1 MDITRLNLIRT
12 LCQTPFKR
20 LLPLL
25 LGVLASLAVLLTWQ
39 QLTINGQI
47 HIEELIQPEA
57 NAIQSQ
63 LSEELSIRVLTLRQM
78 ANRWQANGG
87 TPQALWEADAD
98 AYVKDFYGYQ
108 AIELVAPSFKVR
120 SVVPLAG
127 NEAAQNLD
135 FNREMRRKIPLQVA
149 RDLRQPILSNNISL
163 VQGGQGFIATLPL
176 FLGYRFDGFIVG
188 VFQFKTLFD
197 SILKVPAGYNVAI
210 YAGKELIYSQEL
222 FPKNSQQKTVVVK
235 AYSAEWRIDVY
246 PTLDL
251 VEKGNFPLPI
261 VVLVG
266 GLILVWLLI
275 LVVYLAQVSY
285 REVHQFKKANR
296 QLQGEIH
303 QRQQAET
310 AIARLAAIVE
320 SSEDAI

>member
-20 LLPLL
+20 LLALL

-39 QLTINGQI
+39 QLTINRQI
-47 HIEELIQPEA
+47 HIEELIQQEA
-57 NAIQSQ
+57 NAIGSQ

-87 TPQALWEADAD
+87 TPKALWEADAD

-163 VQGGQGFIATLPL
+163 VQGGQGFLATLPL
-176 FLGYRFDGFIVG
+176 FVGERFDGFIVG

-197 SILKVPAGYNVAI
+197 SILKVPPGYKVAI
-210 YAGKELIYSQEL
+210 YDGTSLIYGQEL
-222 FPKNSQQKTVVVK
+222 LSQYSHPKTVVVK

-246 PTLDL
+246 PNLDL
-251 VEKGNFPLPI
+251 VEKGRIFIYQKLC
-261 VVLVG
+261 
-266 GLILVWLLI
+266 
-275 LVVYLAQVSY
+275 
-285 REVHQFKKANR
+285 
-296 QLQGEIH
+296 
-303 QRQQAET
+303 
-310 AIARLAAIVE
+310 
-320 SSEDAI
+320 

>member
-20 LLPLL
+20 LLALL

-39 QLTINGQI
+39 QLTINRQI
-47 HIEELIQPEA
+47 HIEELIQQEA
-57 NAIQSQ
+57 NAIGSQ

-87 TPQALWEADAD
+87 TPKALWEADAD

-135 FNREMRRKIPLQVA
+135 FNLEMRRKIPLQVA

-163 VQGGQGFIATLPL
+163 VQGGQGFLATLPL
-176 FLGYRFDGFIVG
+176 FVGERFDGFIVG

-197 SILKVPAGYNVAI
+197 SILKVPSGYNVAI
-210 YAGKELIYSQEL
+210 YAGTNLIYGQEL
-222 FPKNSQQKTVVVK
+222 FSQYSHPKTVVVK

-246 PTLDL
+246 PNLDL
-251 VEKGNFPLPI
+251 VEKGKLDLPV

-275 LVVYLAQVSY
+275 LVVYLAQFSY

-296 QLQGEIH
+296 QLQG
-303 QRQQAET
+303 
-310 AIARLAAIVE
+310 
-320 SSEDAI
+320 